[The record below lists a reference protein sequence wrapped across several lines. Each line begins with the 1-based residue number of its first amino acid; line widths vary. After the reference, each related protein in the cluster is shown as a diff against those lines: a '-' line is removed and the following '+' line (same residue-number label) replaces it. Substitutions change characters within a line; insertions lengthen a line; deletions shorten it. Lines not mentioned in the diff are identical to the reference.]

1 MIQVIIKRLLILTSD
16 TVITKETLLVAA
28 PHMEDG
34 GKREDENLSEI
45 ISSEVKYLLGPGDAE
60 GSVYEIILKKIEK
73 PLIQSILQVTKGN
86 KKKAAQVLGIN
97 RNTLSKKIDELGLN
111 VQEDD

>member
-1 MIQVIIKRLLILTSD
+1 M
-16 TVITKETLLVAA
+16 
-28 PHMEDG
+28 
-34 GKREDENLSEI
+34 
-45 ISSEVKYLLGPGDAE
+45 KYLLGPGDAE

-73 PLIQSILQVTKGN
+73 PLIQSILQVTRGN